1 VESRNVVKLP
11 RREPPPAEEPWQA
24 VLEQADAEIEA
35 LRAQLER
42 ERELRDDAE
51 ADARRLAAVVE
62 SSDDAIFSLSPEG
75 RIETW
80 NPGAERLFGH
90 VAEDALGRPVSFVA
104 PELEVSEALGGALER
119 VRGGERVAGREVVA
133 LGRGERRLDV
143 ALTASPILDATGA
156 IAGLSCVAR
165 DIGERKRFEAKLRHL
180 ADHDSVTGLANRRR
194 FEERLSSQL
203 SRAGRSGGAVLVL
216 DIDDF
221 KLINDRLG
229 HRAGDE
235 ALGAVARVATRSV
248 GPRAVLARLGGDEF
262 AALLPGADAVAAES
276 SAHALLE
283 AVRGLSL
290 TVDGRPVHLTAS
302 VGISLIDGERATVQE
317 LLSGAD
323 AAMYAAKEA
332 GRDRMAMVAPGSA
345 RSAEERWGAAGLIRR
360 ALDEDRFVLHAQP
373 IRDLRT
379 GEVGRHEI
387 LLRLLDDDNR
397 LLLPEA
403 FLRSAER
410 FGHVG
415 AIDRWVVRRAIR
427 LIAAAQVAG
436 TDLCLEVNLSGRSIG
451 DPELPRVVEAELE
464 ATGIDAS
471 RLVLEITE
479 TAAIAN
485 MEQARELATRLR
497 SLGCRFALDD
507 FGSGFSSFWYLKHL
521 PLDYVKID
529 GEFVR
534 NLASGPADA
543 LVVKAMVQIAQGL
556 GLRTIAEFVE
566 NQTTLELLT
575 ELGVDYAQGDH
586 VGSPEPAL
594 DLLGPERRPS
604 VGRPSTAPS
613 TQSQVTSRSSPLS
626 TS

>member
-1 VESRNVVKLP
+1 VRNHAGAVAPRNVVKLP
-11 RREPPPAEEPWQA
+11 RREPPEAEPWQD
-24 VLEQADAEIEA
+24 VLEHADAEIKG
-35 LRAQLER
+35 LRADLEA
-42 ERELRDDAE
+42 ERELREGAE
-51 ADARRLAAVVE
+51 AEARRLAAVVE
-62 SSDDAIFSLSPEG
+62 SSDDAIFSLSPDG

-80 NPGAERLFGH
+80 NPGAERLFGYTG
-90 VAEDALGRPVSFVA
+90 EEALGRPVTLIA
-104 PELEVSEALGGALER
+104 LEPEPGGALGGALER
-119 VRGGERVAGREVVA
+119 VRTGERVAGREAVA
-133 LGRGERRLDV
+133 LGRGERRIDV

-156 IAGLSCVAR
+156 IAGVSCVAR
-165 DIGERKRFEAKLRHL
+165 DVAERKRFEAKLRHL
-180 ADHDSVTGLANRRR
+180 ADHDSVTGLVNRRR
-194 FEERLSSQL
+194 FEEGLAAHLERPG
-203 SRAGRSGGAVLVL
+203 RAGGAVMVL
-216 DIDDF
+216 DLDDF

-235 ALGAVARVATRSV
+235 ALEGVARLAKRSL

-262 AALLPGADAVAAES
+262 AALLPGADAVDAEA
-276 SAHALLE
+276 SAHRLLE
-283 AVRGLSL
+283 AVRELSL
-290 TVDGRPVHLTAS
+290 AVDGRAVRLTAS
-302 VGISLIDGERATVQE
+302 IGVALVDDERTTVQE

-345 RSAEERWGAAGLIRR
+345 SPTEERLGASGLIRR

-373 IRDLRT
+373 IRDLST
-379 GEVGRHEI
+379 GEVGRHEV

-427 LIAAAQVAG
+427 LIAAAQVSG

-485 MEQARELATRLR
+485 MDQARELATRLR
-497 SLGCRFALDD
+497 ALGCRFALDD

-534 NLASGPADA
+534 NLASAPADA
-543 LVVKAMVQIAQGL
+543 LVVKAMVQIARGL
-556 GLRTIAEFVE
+556 GLRTIAEFVQDE
-566 NQTTLELLT
+566 ETLGLLSQ
-575 ELGVDYAQGDH
+575 LGVDYAQGDY
-586 VGSPEPAL
+586 VGVPAPAL
-594 DLLGPERRPS
+594 DLL
-604 VGRPSTAPS
+604 
-613 TQSQVTSRSSPLS
+613 QVTSRSVPVS

>member
-1 VESRNVVKLP
+1 VDHRNVVKLP
-11 RREPPPAEEPWQA
+11 AREPPAAEPWQE
-24 VLEQADAEIEA
+24 VLEHADAEIGA
-35 LRAQLER
+35 LRTELER
-42 ERELRDDAE
+42 ERGLRGEAE
-51 ADARRLAAVVE
+51 AEARRLAAVVE
-62 SSDDAIFSLSPEG
+62 SSDDAIFSLTPDG
-75 RIETW
+75 LIETW
-80 NPGAERLFGH
+80 NAGAERLFGH
-90 VAEDALGRPVSFVA
+90 VAEEALGRPVSFVA
-104 PELEVSEALGGALER
+104 PEPGAEEALGGALER
-119 VRGGERVAGREVVA
+119 VRTGERVAGREVVA
-133 LGRGERRLDV
+133 LGRGERRIDV
-143 ALTASPILDATGA
+143 ALTASPILDATGG
-156 IAGLSCVAR
+156 IDGVSCVAR
-165 DIGERKRFEAKLRHL
+165 DIGERKRFEARLRHL
-180 ADHDSVTGLANRRR
+180 ADHDSVTGLVNRRR
-194 FEERLSSQL
+194 FEERLTSHL
-203 SRAGRSGGAVLVL
+203 ARPARSAGAVLVL

-235 ALGAVARVATRSV
+235 ALAAIARVATRSL
-248 GPRAVLARLGGDEF
+248 GPRAVLARQGGDEF
-262 AALLPGADAVAAES
+262 AALIPGADAVAAEG

-283 AVRGLSL
+283 AVRALAL

-302 VGISLIDGERATVQE
+302 VGIALIDGERTTVQE
-317 LLSGAD
+317 VLSGAD

-332 GRDRMAMVAPGSA
+332 GRDRMAMVAPDSSGSA
-345 RSAEERWGAAGLIRR
+345 QERLGAAGLIRR

-379 GEVGRHEI
+379 GEIGRHEI

-397 LLLPEA
+397 LLLPDA

-427 LIAAAQVAG
+427 LIAAAQVSG
-436 TDLCLEVNLSGRSIG
+436 TDLILEVNLSGRSIG

-534 NLASGPADA
+534 NLGSSAADA

-566 NQTTLELLT
+566 DGPTLELLA

-586 VGSPEPAL
+586 VGRPAPAL
-594 DLLGPERRPS
+594 DLL
-604 VGRPSTAPS
+604 
-613 TQSQVTSRSSPLS
+613 QVTSRSSPLS

>member
-1 VESRNVVKLP
+1 MDRRNVVKLP
-11 RREPPPAEEPWQA
+11 RREPPAEEPWPA
-24 VLEQADAEIEA
+24 VLEHADAEIEA
-35 LRAQLER
+35 LHAQLDR
-42 ERELRDDAE
+42 ERELRDEAE

-62 SSDDAIFSLSPEG
+62 SSDDAIFSLTPDG

-90 VAEDALGRPVSFVA
+90 VADEALGRPVSFVA
-104 PELEVSEALGGALER
+104 PELEASEALGGALER
-119 VRGGERVAGREVVA
+119 VRSGERVAGREVVA
-133 LGRGERRLDV
+133 LGRGDRRIDV

-156 IAGLSCVAR
+156 IAGVSCVAR
-165 DIGERKRFEAKLRHL
+165 DIGERKEFEAKLRQL
-180 ADHDSVTGLANRRR
+180 ADHDPVTGLVNRRR
-194 FEERLSSQL
+194 FEERLSAHLARQ
-203 SRAGRSGGAVLVL
+203 GRSGGAVLVL

-235 ALGAVARVATRSV
+235 ALGAVARVATRSL
-248 GPRAVLARLGGDEF
+248 GPRTVLARQGGDEF
-262 AALLPGADAVAAES
+262 AALLPGADAVAAEA

-290 TVDGRPVHLTAS
+290 TVDERPVHLTAS
-302 VGISLIDGERATVQE
+302 VGIALIDDERTTGQE
-317 LLSGAD
+317 LLSSAD

-332 GRDRMAMVAPGSA
+332 GRDRMAMVAPGSS
-345 RSAEERWGAAGLIRR
+345 RSAEERLGAAGLIRR

-373 IRDLRT
+373 ILDLRT
-379 GEVGRHEI
+379 GQVGRHEV

-427 LIAAAQVAG
+427 LIAAAQVSG
-436 TDLCLEVNLSGRSIG
+436 IELCLEVNLSGRSIG

-497 SLGCRFALDD
+497 ALGCRFALDD

-529 GEFVR
+529 GDFVR
-534 NLASGPADA
+534 NLTTGSADA
-543 LVVKAMVQIAQGL
+543 LVVKAMVEIAQGL

-566 NQTTLELLT
+566 NEGTLELLT
-575 ELGVDYAQGDH
+575 ALGVDYAQGDH
-586 VGSPEPAL
+586 VGVPAPAL
-594 DLLGPERRPS
+594 DLLGTERRAS

>member
-1 VESRNVVKLP
+1 VDRNVVKLP
-11 RREPPPAEEPWQA
+11 RREPPETDQWQS
-24 VLEQADAEIEA
+24 VLQHTDAEIDG
-35 LRAQLER
+35 LRAELDR
-42 ERELRDDAE
+42 ERRLRDDAE
-51 ADARRLAAVVE
+51 AEARRLAAVVE
-62 SSDDAIFSLSPEG
+62 SSDDAIFSLTPEG

-90 VAEDALGRPVSFVA
+90 VAEQALGRPVSFVA
-104 PELEVSEALGGALER
+104 PELEVTEALGGALQR
-119 VRGGERVAGREVVA
+119 VRAGERVAGHEVAA
-133 LGRGERRLDV
+133 LGRGERRIDV
-143 ALTASPILDATGA
+143 ALTASPIIDATGG
-156 IAGLSCVAR
+156 IAGVSCVAR

-180 ADHDSVTGLANRRR
+180 ADHDSVTGLVNRRR
-194 FEERLSSQL
+194 FEERLSAHL
-203 SRAGRSGGAVLVL
+203 AHPGRSDGAVLIL

-235 ALGAVARVATRSV
+235 ALAAVARIAGRSL
-248 GPRAVLARLGGDEF
+248 GPRPVLARQGGDEF
-262 AALLPGADAVAAES
+262 AVLLPGADAMAAEA

-290 TVDGRPVHLTAS
+290 SVDDRSVHLTAS
-302 VGISLIDGERATVQE
+302 VGIALIDDERATVQE
-317 LLSGAD
+317 LVSGAD
-323 AAMYAAKEA
+323 AAMYAAKEG

-345 RSAEERWGAAGLIRR
+345 ESSGERLGATGLIRR

-373 IRDLRT
+373 ILDLRT
-379 GEVGRHEI
+379 GEVGRHEV

-427 LIAAAQVAG
+427 LIAAAHLSG
-436 TDLCLEVNLSGRSIG
+436 TDLCLEVNLSGLSIG

-497 SLGCRFALDD
+497 ALGCRFALDD

-529 GEFVR
+529 GDFVR

-543 LVVKAMVQIAQGL
+543 LVVKAMVQIAKGL

-566 NQTTLELLT
+566 DRATLGLLT
-575 ELGVDYAQGDH
+575 DLGVDYAQGDH
-586 VGSPEPAL
+586 VGSPAPAL
-594 DLLGPERRPS
+594 DLLGTAPRPS
-604 VGRPSTAPS
+604 VGRPRTAPS
-613 TQSQVTSRSSPLS
+613 TKPQVSSRSSPLS

>member
-1 VESRNVVKLP
+1 MDSRNVVKLP
-11 RREPPPAEEPWQA
+11 QREPPPAEEPWQA

-90 VAEDALGRPVSFVA
+90 VAEEALGRPVSLVA

-133 LGRGERRLDV
+133 LGRGERRIDV

-165 DIGERKRFEAKLRHL
+165 DIGERKRFESKLRHL

-194 FEERLSSQL
+194 FEERLSSHL
-203 SRAGRSGGAVLVL
+203 TRTGRSGGAVLVL

-235 ALGAVARVATRSV
+235 ALAAVARVATRSL
-248 GPRAVLARLGGDEF
+248 GPRSVLARLGGDEF

-290 TVDGRPVHLTAS
+290 SVDGRPVHLTAS
-302 VGISLIDGERATVQE
+302 VGIALIDDERTTVQE

-345 RSAEERWGAAGLIRR
+345 QSAEERWGAAGLIRR

-427 LIAAAQVAG
+427 LIAAAQVTG

-556 GLRTIAEFVE
+556 GLKTIAEFVE
-566 NQTTLELLT
+566 NRTTLNLLT

-594 DLLGPERRPS
+594 DLLGTERRPS
-604 VGRPSTAPS
+604 AGRPSTAPS

>member
-1 VESRNVVKLP
+1 MDRRNVVKLP
-11 RREPPPAEEPWQA
+11 RREPPSEEPWQA
-24 VLEQADAEIEA
+24 VREQADAEIEA

-42 ERELRDDAE
+42 ERELRDEAE

-62 SSDDAIFSLSPEG
+62 SSDDAIFSLTPDG

-80 NPGAERLFGH
+80 NAGAERLFGH
-90 VAEDALGRPVSFVA
+90 VADEALGRPVSFVA
-104 PELEVSEALGGALER
+104 PELEASEALGGALER
-119 VRGGERVAGREVVA
+119 VRAGERVAGREVVA
-133 LGRGERRLDV
+133 LGRGDRRIDV

-156 IAGLSCVAR
+156 IAGVSCVAR
-165 DIGERKRFEAKLRHL
+165 DIGERKEFEAKLRHL
-180 ADHDSVTGLANRRR
+180 ADHDSVTGLVNRRR
-194 FEERLSSQL
+194 FEERLSAHL
-203 SRAGRSGGAVLVL
+203 ARHGRAGGAVLVL

-235 ALGAVARVATRSV
+235 ALGAVARVATRSL
-248 GPRAVLARLGGDEF
+248 GPRTVLARQGGDEF
-262 AALLPGADAVAAES
+262 AALLPGADAVAAEA

-290 TVDGRPVHLTAS
+290 TVDDRPVHLTAS
-302 VGISLIDGERATVQE
+302 VGIALIDDERTTGQE

-332 GRDRMAMVAPGSA
+332 GRDRMAMVAPGSS
-345 RSAEERWGAAGLIRR
+345 RSAEERLGAAGLIRR

-373 IRDLRT
+373 ILDLRT
-379 GEVGRHEI
+379 GEVGRHEV

-427 LIAAAQVAG
+427 LIAAAQVSG
-436 TDLCLEVNLSGRSIG
+436 TELCLEVNLSGRSIG

-497 SLGCRFALDD
+497 ALGCRFALDD

-529 GEFVR
+529 GDFVR
-534 NLASGPADA
+534 NLATGSADA
-543 LVVKAMVQIAQGL
+543 LVVKAMVEIAQGL
-556 GLRTIAEFVE
+556 DLRTIAEFVE
-566 NQTTLELLT
+566 NQGTLELLT

-586 VGSPEPAL
+586 IGVPAPAI
-594 DLLGPERRPS
+594 DLL
-604 VGRPSTAPS
+604 
-613 TQSQVTSRSSPLS
+613 QVTSRSSPVS

>member
-1 VESRNVVKLP
+1 ML
-11 RREPPPAEEPWQA
+11 
-24 VLEQADAEIEA
+24 
-35 LRAQLER
+35 
-42 ERELRDDAE
+42 
-51 ADARRLAAVVE
+51 
-62 SSDDAIFSLSPEG
+62 
-75 RIETW
+75 
-80 NPGAERLFGH
+80 
-90 VAEDALGRPVSFVA
+90 
-104 PELEVSEALGGALER
+104 
-119 VRGGERVAGREVVA
+119 
-133 LGRGERRLDV
+133 
-143 ALTASPILDATGA
+143 ILD
-156 IAGLSCVAR
+156 L
-165 DIGERKRFEAKLRHL
+165 
-180 ADHDSVTGLANRRR
+180 
-194 FEERLSSQL
+194 
-203 SRAGRSGGAVLVL
+203 
-216 DIDDF
+216 DDF

-235 ALGAVARVATRSV
+235 ALEALARLAQRSL
-248 GPRAVLARLGGDEF
+248 GPRSILARLGGDEF
-262 AALLPGADAVAAES
+262 AALLPGADAVGAEAA
-276 SAHALLE
+276 ALALLE
-283 AVRGLSL
+283 AVRDLSL
-290 TVDGRPVHLTAS
+290 VVDGRQVHLSVS
-302 VGISLIDGERATVQE
+302 VGVALVDDERATVQE

-345 RSAEERWGAAGLIRR
+345 SSTEERLGAIGLIRR

-373 IRDLRT
+373 IRDLLT
-379 GEVGRHEI
+379 GEVGRHEV

-427 LIAAAQVAG
+427 LIAAAQVSG

-485 MEQARELATRLR
+485 MDQARELATRLR
-497 SLGCRFALDD
+497 ALGCRFALDD

-534 NLASGPADA
+534 NLASAPADA
-543 LVVKAMVQIAQGL
+543 LVVKAMVQIAQRAGPTDDRRVRGGRGHPPAADRTGR
-556 GLRTIAEFVE
+556 GLRA
-566 NQTTLELLT
+566 
-575 ELGVDYAQGDH
+575 GR
-586 VGSPEPAL
+586 S
-594 DLLGPERRPS
+594 RRPPRARA
-604 VGRPSTAPS
+604 GPARHRLGA
-613 TQSQVTSRSSPLS
+613 
-626 TS
+626 